1 MAEKKSRAEK
11 AKTRNAQYKRRNE
24 RRRQEGLQR
33 VGDIWVPREAME
45 RAGKGLVRVGVVLAA
60 PGTDTSPAVY
70 VREADGRLVRQRHDL
85 NLLKHLHDLREG
97 TA

>member
-1 MAEKKSRAEK
+1 MAEKKSKAEK
-11 AKTRNAQYKRRNE
+11 AKTRHDQYKRLGD
-24 RRRQEGLQR
+24 RRRREGLQR

-70 VREADGRLVRQRHDL
+70 VREADGRLVRQRHDV
-85 NLLKHLHDLREG
+85 NLFRYMRQAQEEG
-97 TA
+97 